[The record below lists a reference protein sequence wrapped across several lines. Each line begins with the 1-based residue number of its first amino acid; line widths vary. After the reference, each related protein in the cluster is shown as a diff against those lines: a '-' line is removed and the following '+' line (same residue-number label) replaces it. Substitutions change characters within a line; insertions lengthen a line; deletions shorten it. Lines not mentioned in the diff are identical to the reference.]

1 MNGIVRDTG
10 KTYGETLVRLA
21 EKNPAIVVLEAD
33 LAKASGS
40 GPFKEKYPNRYYD
53 VGIAEQ
59 NLFSFSAGLAAM
71 GKIPFASTFACF
83 ASQRGCD
90 QIMNSVAYN
99 MFNVKIIGTYAGL
112 TSEKNGGTHISVAD
126 LAIFRSMPGMIVID
140 PGDALEFSHAIEEAA
155 NHTGPVYIRSNKGA
169 FPVFHT
175 GMFRFTIG
183 KAQVLREGS
192 GVSLIATG
200 IVTQE
205 AIRACEKAEKAGIHV
220 RLVHMPTIKP
230 IDAEEIITCAE
241 KTGTIISA
249 ENHSIMGG
257 LGSAITE
264 VVCARKPCPVI
275 RLGLRDCFGET
286 ATLDY
291 LLHKHGIDAET
302 IFETICSAAK
312 GIP

>member
-1 MNGIVRDTG
+1 MTNGTRDTG

-21 EKNPAIVVLEAD
+21 ESNPAIVVLEAD
-33 LAKASGS
+33 LGKASGS
-40 GPFKEKYPNRYYD
+40 GPFKEKYPNRYYE

-90 QIMNSVAYN
+90 QIMNSIVYN
-99 MFNVKIIGTYAGL
+99 RFNVKIIGTYAGL

-126 LAIFRSMPGMIVID
+126 LAIFRSMPGMTVID
-140 PGDALEFSHAIEEAA
+140 PGDALEFRLAIEEAA
-155 NHTGPVYIRSNKGA
+155 RRHGPMYIRSNKGI
-169 FPVFHT
+169 FPVFHDED
-175 GMFRFTIG
+175 FQFTAG

-192 GVSLIATG
+192 DISLITTG
-200 IVTQE
+200 IVTHK
-205 AIRACEKAEKAGIHV
+205 AIQACEKAQKAGINV

-230 IDAEEIITCAE
+230 IDAEEIAVCAE
-241 KTGTIISA
+241 KTKKIISA
-249 ENHSIMGG
+249 ENHSILGG

-275 RLGLRDCFGET
+275 RLGVRDCFGET
-286 ATLDY
+286 ASLDY
-291 LLHKHGIDAET
+291 LMRKHGIDGEA
-302 IFETICSAAK
+302 IFQAICEAYK
-312 GIP
+312 